1 METLLHQVALPSPPH
16 ITRASSWMNRSPVP
30 IRPTSPV
37 HTLLSKKRAK
47 ESQAQGRGFGITV
60 SDKNRRLE
68 KADINNNAPNDGDD
82 EIPPDV
88 FDRMIRRM
96 LFSVGTPMA
105 LGIGLLYVLSLL
117 KKGNLWEVPGWL
129 PFLTILLSFGTSAM
143 GIAYATLTTS
153 WDHNKE
159 GSLLGWEEAKK
170 NWPELWKEEDDK
182 R

>member
-1 METLLHQVALPSPPH
+1 
-16 ITRASSWMNRSPVP
+16 MNRSPVP

-37 HTLLSKKRAK
+37 HMLPSRKRAK
-47 ESQAQGRGFGITV
+47 ELQARGRGFGITV
-60 SDKNRRLE
+60 SDKDRRPKE
-68 KADINNNAPNDGDD
+68 GDINNNTQNDGDD
-82 EIPPDV
+82 DIPPDV
-88 FDRMIRRM
+88 FNRMIRRM

-105 LGIGLLYVLSLL
+105 LGIGFLYVLSLL
-117 KKGNLWEVPGWL
+117 EKNSIWEVPGWL

-153 WDHNKE
+153 WDNNKE
-159 GSLLGWEEAKK
+159 GSLLGWEEAQK